1 MSDKLSEKEKENN
14 FLENSE
20 ENYLKKCQEVLKK
33 EPKDLMIEDLRFIEP
48 HDAIFDKLPLR
59 YRDIIKQRTDS
70 EEIFLSLPEIVPLL
84 KDPQITEI
92 NLNQDGFLRV
102 DILGVGKK
110 KTDIVID
117 KDKARAFAALV
128 VSHDNSELSEI
139 NPIFAGN
146 IPSGERIQI
155 VTGTPAKGRPI
166 FSLRKRNERIIPLS
180 NYIETGRISP
190 EAVEYLKKKVSMG
203 ANIAI
208 SGGVGTGKTTF
219 LNSLVSV
226 LKGTSK
232 RVVLIEDT
240 PEVIVDCDD
249 KVELTTSKYVD
260 LIDLLRS
267 AMRLNGDIV
276 IVGETRKGEEADVLI
291 KIWNSGSKGGFNTIH
306 ANDAQ
311 SALKK
316 YEQYLREVGSGS
328 RIGDILEAINV
339 IVALKKKENNT
350 SYISE
355 IAEVEGYNYDSKK
368 YILKYIYKSNGEN
381 LKV

>member
-1 MSDKLSEKEKENN
+1 MSDKSSEKKND
-14 FLENSE
+14 FLERSE
-20 ENYLKKCQEVLKK
+20 ENYLKKRQEVQKK
-33 EPKDLMIEDLRFIEP
+33 DPKDLLIEDLRFIDP
-48 HDAIFDKLPLR
+48 HDVIFDKLPLR

-102 DILGVGKK
+102 DILGAGKK

-117 KDKARAFAALV
+117 KDKAGAFAALV
-128 VSHDNSELSEI
+128 VSHDNSELSET

-155 VTGTPAKGRPI
+155 VTGTPAKNRPI
-166 FSLRKRNERIIPLS
+166 FSLRKRNERVIPLS

-226 LKGTSK
+226 LKGTTK

-339 IVALKKKENNT
+339 VVALKKKENNT

-355 IAEVEGYNYDSKK
+355 IAEVKGYNYDSKK
-368 YILKYIYKSNGEN
+368 
-381 LKV
+381 